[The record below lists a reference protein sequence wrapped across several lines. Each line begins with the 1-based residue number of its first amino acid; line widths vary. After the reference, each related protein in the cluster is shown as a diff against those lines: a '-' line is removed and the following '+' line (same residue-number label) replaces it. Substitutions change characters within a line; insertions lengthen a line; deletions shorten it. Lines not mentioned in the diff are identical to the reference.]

1 MVVCVVAESWGK
13 EGIREVGSVLL
24 EIVPRV
30 AIEERWIWGDA
41 RGMPLDRVLAET
53 CVRLAEAGAAGIRC
67 GAASTPVAARVAAV
81 AGTGEEAVRIVAE
94 GADREFMASLP
105 IDVLE
110 PEARLLGMLEDVGIE
125 RCGQLAEI
133 PREAVEVRFGAEAVT
148 VWRLARAEDERRLFR
163 TTGRDQPGAS
173 LDFIDYVVTD
183 PERLLF
189 TVNAL
194 LGTVCEGLA
203 DRGAHARRMVLSL
216 PLANGETWR
225 RVLRPARPTGS
236 RAVWL
241 RHTRVLL
248 ERLTVPDAVAGAGL
262 QVDGMESA
270 AAVQGDLFDAGFAT
284 ASAVEAALARLLE
297 AQGQVVVRP
306 EPSEHPLAERRSAF
320 EALEAEQVL
329 APVSVGPAGRP
340 AAASGPTGLTLQLLP
355 HPRPVLVEAVQER
368 DHILPIRFRD
378 GAWTR
383 LVSAA
388 GPDRVSGGRWEEPYA
403 REYFRCVTQEG
414 VLVWLFR
421 DGRDDAWYLHGWWD

>member
-1 MVVCVVAESWGK
+1 VWG
-13 EGIREVGSVLL
+13 EAWGLPL
-24 EIVPRV
+24 ERV
-30 AIEERWIWGDA
+30 IAAIG
-41 RGMPLDRVLAET
+41 
-53 CVRLAEAGAAGIRC
+53 VRLPEAGARAVRC
-67 GAASTPVAARVAAV
+67 GAATTPVAARGAAGL
-81 AGTGEEAVRIVAE
+81 ADPEQGARIVAVGE
-94 GADREFMASLP
+94 DREFLAPLP
-105 IDVLE
+105 VDVLE
-110 PEARLLGMLEDVGIE
+110 PEERLRTMLEDVGIE
-125 RCGQLAEI
+125 RCGQLAEL
-133 PREAVEVRFGAEAVT
+133 PREAVEVRFGPEAVAL
-148 VWRLARAEDERRLFR
+148 WRLARAEDERRLFR
-163 TTGRDQPGAS
+163 SVGREQPGAS

-203 DRGAHARRMVLSL
+203 DQGAHARRMILSL

-236 RAVWL
+236 RSVWL
-241 RHTRVLL
+241 RHTRLLL
-248 ERLTVPDAVAGAGL
+248 ERLSVPDAVAGVGL

-306 EPSEHPLAERRSAF
+306 DPTEHPLAERRSSF

-329 APVSVGPAGRP
+329 APIPSGPADVAVGG
-340 AAASGPTGLTLQLLP
+340 ADPTGLTLQLLP
-355 HPRPVLVEAVQER
+355 DPRPVLVEAVQER

-378 GAWTR
+378 GAWKQ
-383 LVSAA
+383 LVTAA

-403 REYFRCVTQEG
+403 REYFRCVTQDG

>member
-1 MVVCVVAESWGK
+1 MPVVS
-13 EGIREVGSVLL
+13 
-24 EIVPRV
+24 RV
-30 AIEERWIWGDA
+30 
-41 RGMPLDRVLAET
+41 T
-53 CVRLAEAGAAGIRC
+53 
-67 GAASTPVAARVAAV
+67 
-81 AGTGEEAVRIVAE
+81 
-94 GADREFMASLP
+94 
-105 IDVLE
+105 
-110 PEARLLGMLEDVGIE
+110 MLEDVGIE
-125 RCGQLAEI
+125 RCGQLAEL
-133 PREAVEVRFGAEAVT
+133 PREAVEVRFGPEAVAL
-148 VWRLARAEDERRLFR
+148 WRLARAEDERRLFR
-163 TTGRDQPGAS
+163 SVGREQPGAS

-203 DRGAHARRMVLSL
+203 DQGAHARRMILSL

-236 RAVWL
+236 RSVWL
-241 RHTRVLL
+241 RHTRLLL
-248 ERLTVPDAVAGAGL
+248 ERLSVPDAVAGVGL

-306 EPSEHPLAERRSAF
+306 DPTEHPLAERRSSF

-329 APVSVGPAGRP
+329 APIPSGPADV
-340 AAASGPTGLTLQLLP
+340 AAGGADPTGLTLQLLP
-355 HPRPVLVEAVQER
+355 DPRPVLVEAVQER

-378 GAWTR
+378 GAWKQ
-383 LVSAA
+383 LVTAA

-403 REYFRCVTQEG
+403 REYFRCVTQDG

>member
-1 MVVCVVAESWGK
+1 
-13 EGIREVGSVLL
+13 VLL
-24 EIVPRV
+24 EILPRV
-30 AIEERWIWGDA
+30 AIEERWVWGEA
-41 RGMPLDRVLAET
+41 WGLPLERVIAAIG
-53 CVRLAEAGAAGIRC
+53 VRLPEAGARAVRC
-67 GAASTPVAARVAAV
+67 GAATKPVAARVAAGL
-81 AGTGEEAVRIVAE
+81 ADPEQGARIVAE
-94 GADREFMASLP
+94 GEDREFLAPLP
-105 IDVLE
+105 VDVLE
-110 PEARLLGMLEDVGIE
+110 PEERLRTMLEDVGIE
-125 RCGQLAEI
+125 RCGQLAEL
-133 PREAVEVRFGAEAVT
+133 PREAVEVRFGPEAVAL
-148 VWRLARAEDERRLFR
+148 WRLARAEDERRLFR
-163 TTGRDQPGAS
+163 SVGREQPGAS

-203 DRGAHARRMVLSL
+203 DQGAHARRMILSL

-236 RAVWL
+236 RSVWL
-241 RHTRVLL
+241 RHTRLLL
-248 ERLTVPDAVAGAGL
+248 ERLSVPDAVAGVGL

-284 ASAVEAALARLLE
+284 ASAVESALARLLE

-306 EPSEHPLAERRSAF
+306 DPTEHPLAERRSIF

-329 APVSVGPAGRP
+329 APIPSGPAGAP
-340 AAASGPTGLTLQLLP
+340 VGGGDPTGLTLQLLP
-355 HPRPVLVEAVQER
+355 DPRPVLVEAVQER

-378 GAWTR
+378 GAWKQ
-383 LVSAA
+383 LVTAA
-388 GPDRVSGGRWEEPYA
+388 GPDRVSGGRWEDPYA
-403 REYFRCVTQEG
+403 REYFRCVTQDG